1 MAILDKNLNSVEKD
15 NILRTL
21 MNIVKRIEVLEKEL
35 LKLQKR
41 VQVLEP

>member
-1 MAILDKNLNSVEKD
+1 MAQDPNLNSVEKD
-15 NILRTL
+15 NILKQL
-21 MNIVKRIEVLEKEL
+21 VEALKRIRTLEKEL